1 MEYKVGDRIS
11 LARRRAE
18 IKQEDLAKQIGVST
32 STLQKIES
40 GHTSPR
46 LELVRTI
53 AEALKLDY
61 ADLVL

>member
-11 LARRRAE
+11 IARKRAD
-18 IKQEDLAKQIGVST
+18 IKQEDLAKTIGVST

-46 LELVRTI
+46 LELVRDI
-53 AEALKLDY
+53 ADALAMDFQ
-61 ADLVL
+61 DLVL